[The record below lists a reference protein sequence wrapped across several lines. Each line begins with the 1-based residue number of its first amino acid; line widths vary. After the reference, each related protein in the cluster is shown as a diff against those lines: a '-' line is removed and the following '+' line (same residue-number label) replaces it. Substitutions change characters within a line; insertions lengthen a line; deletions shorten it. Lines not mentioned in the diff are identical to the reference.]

1 MLSSNSNRQGGIALI
16 SVLWLLLLLTVLAS
30 GLSVNS
36 RNQARQSGNIAIATR
51 LQQGAEAG
59 LQLALLAL
67 AQSAEQQ
74 PWLADGSLHGVPFND
89 MEVYLALFNE
99 SGRID
104 LNTAGPELLNGL
116 LATVEPD
123 DALRARLTDAIMD
136 WRDGDDLRRLN
147 GAELDD
153 YLAAGLDYGPANA
166 PFTSVEELQKVLE
179 MTPELYRQIRHS
191 LTLRNPRPG
200 INPQFA
206 PRQVLLAL
214 PGVSEAT
221 VDQFIE
227 DRRARFEAGQP
238 PPATELF
245 PSGLLSGGAP
255 GVNYTI
261 YTEARMNTVY
271 RYRLTASLLNRRGRP
286 LVLKAEQEFVPLFTD
301 IPPDGDALWMG
312 SKLPAGLAG
321 MAATWRSN

>member
-1 MLSSNSNRQGGIALI
+1 MPLNKYSNQTGIALV

-36 RNQARQSGNIAIATR
+36 RNQARQSGNIAIASQ
-51 LQQGAEAG
+51 LQQGADAG

-67 AQSAEQQ
+67 AQPADQQ
-74 PWLADGSLHGVPFND
+74 PWLADGSPYVMPFEK
-89 MEVYLALFNE
+89 MELRIALFNE

-104 LNTAGPELLNGL
+104 LNTAGTELLNGL
-116 LATVEPD
+116 LATAEPD
-123 DALRARLTDAIMD
+123 DALRDRLTDAIMD

-166 PFTSVEELQKVLE
+166 PFSSVEELQQVLE
-179 MTPELYRQIRHS
+179 MTPQLYRKIRHS
-191 LTLRNPRPG
+191 LTLRNPRRG
-200 INPQFA
+200 VNPQFA

-238 PPATELF
+238 PPTTDLF
-245 PSGLLSGGAP
+245 PQELLARGPP

-261 YTEARMNTVY
+261 HTEARITTAY
-271 RYRLTASLLNRRGRP
+271 RYRLTASLLNRQGRP
-286 LVLKAEQEFVPLFTD
+286 LILNAEQEFIPLFND
-301 IPPDGDALWMG
+301 IAPDGGTLWMG
-312 SKLPAGLAG
+312 SD
-321 MAATWRSN
+321 

>member
-1 MLSSNSNRQGGIALI
+1 MLSSSSNRQGGIALV

-36 RNQARQSGNIAIATR
+36 RNQARQSGNIAIATQ
-51 LQQGAEAG
+51 LQQGADAG

-67 AQSAEQQ
+67 AQNADAQ
-74 PWLADGSLHGVPFND
+74 PWLADGSPYVVQFDD
-89 MEVYLALFNE
+89 MEVYVALFNE

-104 LNTAGPELLNGL
+104 LNAAGPELLNGL

-147 GAELDD
+147 GAEIDD

-166 PFTSVEELQKVLE
+166 PFNSVEELQQVLE
-179 MTPELYRQIRHS
+179 MTPELYRQIHHS
-191 LTLRNPRPG
+191 LTLRNPRRG

-221 VDQFIE
+221 ADQFIE

-238 PPATELF
+238 PPATDLF
-245 PSGLLSGGAP
+245 PRELLSNGAP

-261 YTEARMNTVY
+261 HTEARMNTVY

-286 LVLKAEQEFVPLFTD
+286 LVLSAEQEFIPLFSDTA
-301 IPPDGDALWMG
+301 PDGDTLWTG
-312 SKLPAGLAG
+312 
-321 MAATWRSN
+321 TD

>member
-1 MLSSNSNRQGGIALI
+1 MSSSKYNKQRGIALV

-36 RNQARQSGNIAIATR
+36 RNQARQSGNIAHATQ
-51 LQQGAEAG
+51 LHHGADAG

-67 AQSAEQQ
+67 AQTADQQ
-74 PWLADGSLHGVPFND
+74 PWLADGSPYVVPFGD
-89 MEVYLALFNE
+89 MEVYVALFNE
-99 SGRID
+99 SGRINI
-104 LNTAGPELLNGL
+104 NTAGPELIDGL

-153 YLAAGLDYGPANA
+153 YRAAGLNYGPANA
-166 PFTSVEELQKVLE
+166 PFTSVEELQLVLE
-179 MTPELYRQIRHS
+179 MTPVLYRKIRHS
-191 LTLRNPRPG
+191 LTLRNPRRG

-214 PGVSEAT
+214 PGVSESTA
-221 VDQFIE
+221 DQFIE
-227 DRRARFEAGQP
+227 DRRARHEAGQP
-238 PPATELF
+238 PPATDMF
-245 PSGLLSGGAP
+245 PQSLLSGGAP

-261 YTEARMNTVY
+261 HTEARMNTLY
-271 RYRLTASLLNRRGRP
+271 RYRLTASLINRRGRP
-286 LVLKAEQEFVPLFTD
+286 QVLKTEQEFVPLFTD
-301 IPPDGDALWMG
+301 TTP
-312 SKLPAGLAG
+312 
-321 MAATWRSN
+321 

>member
-1 MLSSNSNRQGGIALI
+1 MSSSNSIRQRGIALV

-36 RNQARQSGNIAIATR
+36 RNQARQSGNIASATR
-51 LQQGAEAG
+51 LQQGADAG

-67 AQSAEQQ
+67 AQAADQQ
-74 PWLADGSLHGVPFND
+74 PWLADGSPYVVPFDD
-89 MEVYLALFNE
+89 MEVYVALFND

-104 LNTAGPELLNGL
+104 LNSAGPELLDGL

-123 DALRARLTDAIMD
+123 DDLRARLTDAIMD

-166 PFTSVEELQKVLE
+166 PFQTVEELQQVLE
-179 MTPELYRQIRHS
+179 MTPDLYRKIRHS
-191 LTLRNPRPG
+191 LTLSNPRPG

-227 DRRARFEAGQP
+227 DRRARHMAGQP

-245 PSGLLSGGAP
+245 PQSLLSNGPP

-261 YTEARMNTVY
+261 HTEARMNTVY
-271 RYRLTASLLNRRGRP
+271 RYRLTASLLKRRSQF
-286 LVLKAEQEFVPLFTD
+286 LILKAEQEFVPLFTD
-301 IPPDGDALWMG
+301 TAP
-312 SKLPAGLAG
+312 
-321 MAATWRSN
+321 

>member
-1 MLSSNSNRQGGIALI
+1 MSLNKCANQKGIALI

-36 RNQARQSGNIAIATR
+36 RHQARQSGNIATATQ
-51 LQQGAEAG
+51 LQQGADAG
-59 LQLALLAL
+59 LHLALLAL
-67 AQSAEQQ
+67 AQPPAQQ
-74 PWLADGSLHGVPFND
+74 PWLADGSPHVVPFGD
-89 MEVYLALFNE
+89 MSVYVALFNE

-104 LNTAGPELLNGL
+104 LNTAGPELLDGL

-123 DALRARLTDAIMD
+123 DALRGRLTDAILD

-166 PFTSVEELQKVLE
+166 PFTSVDELQQVLE
-179 MTPELYRQIRHS
+179 MTPELYRKIRHS
-191 LTLRNPRPG
+191 LTLRNPRRG

-227 DRRARFEAGQP
+227 DKRVRHEAGQP
-238 PPATELF
+238 PPATDLF
-245 PSGLLSGGAP
+245 PQALLSSGPP

-261 YTEARMNTVY
+261 HTEARMNTVY
-271 RYRLTASLLNRRGRP
+271 RYRLTATLLNRPSQP
-286 LVLKAEQEFVPLFTD
+286 LLLKAEQEFIPLFTD
-301 IPPDGDALWMG
+301 TAPDGDALWMG
-312 SKLPAGLAG
+312 
-321 MAATWRSN
+321 TE